1 MTDFGIMKH
10 TLDRLK
16 KLAEIK
22 EYKVSVVS
30 HVLENVTLP
39 IIKVNYE
46 NFDLGIDSDAT
57 GRLKLTIDSYYPG
70 LHELMVIYRAI
81 IESLDGWRFVNTDH
95 LGKPLILF
103 KLECGVIDA
112 LPPNEKQASSASIT
126 FRIFIRI

>member
-1 MTDFGIMKH
+1 MTDFGIIKH

-39 IIKVNYE
+39 IIKLNYE

-57 GRLKLTIDSYYPG
+57 GRLKLTVDSHYPG